1 MNHWPPTRSWPIA
14 DPVELAKARDEAHVA
29 ACLRGGG
36 FARAEIDERG
46 HVEHVRPPRYTNGH
60 GTR

>member
-29 ACLRGGG
+29 ACLRDGGFGG
-36 FARAEIDERG
+36 FARDGEGRRA
-46 HVEHVRPPRYTNGH
+46 RPC
-60 GTR
+60 